1 MRPLVM
7 AAVLTV
13 SIWVGVTF
21 PAVAL
26 TVLAGLLTV
35 AGVYDV
41 SRGGSRS

>member
-1 MRPLVM
+1 MRPLVL
-7 AAVLTV
+7 AAALTA
-13 SIWVGVTF
+13 SIWAGVTF
-21 PAVAL
+21 PAITL

>member
-1 MRPLVM
+1 MKPLAM
-7 AAVLTV
+7 ATVLTA
-13 SIWVGVTF
+13 SIWAGVAF

-41 SRGGSRS
+41 SRGRSRS

>member
-1 MRPLVM
+1 MKPLAM

-13 SIWVGVTF
+13 SIWAGVAF
-21 PAVAL
+21 PAAAL
-26 TVLAGLLTV
+26 TALAGLLTV

>member
-1 MRPLVM
+1 MRPLAM

-13 SIWVGVTF
+13 SIWTGVAF
-21 PAVAL
+21 PAITL